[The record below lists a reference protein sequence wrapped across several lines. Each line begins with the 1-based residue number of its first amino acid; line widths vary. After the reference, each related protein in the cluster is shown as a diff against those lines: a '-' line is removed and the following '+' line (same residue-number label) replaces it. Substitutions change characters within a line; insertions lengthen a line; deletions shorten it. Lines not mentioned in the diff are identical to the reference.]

1 MCQDHATWS
10 ISLLIMGKGMYDN
23 FLPTKP
29 KSSQN
34 SQWDDFERSIYMKE
48 TKCESYLNILVF
60 VDIHIRKEN
69 GKKLDTTGLKGIF
82 IRYSASSKAHWIY
95 IKEDHRIE
103 VNRDVMFNE
112 IIAYKKS
119 KDVEVDSSEEEMPI
133 FQDISRDNDGQ
144 DQTSTH
150 EDVEGPSNPTQ

>member
-1 MCQDHATWS
+1 
-10 ISLLIMGKGMYDN
+10 
-23 FLPTKP
+23 
-29 KSSQN
+29 
-34 SQWDDFERSIYMKE
+34 
-48 TKCESYLNILVF
+48 
-60 VDIHIRKEN
+60 
-69 GKKLDTTGLKGIF
+69 
-82 IRYSASSKAHWIY
+82 
-95 IKEDHRIE
+95 
-103 VNRDVMFNE
+103 MFNE